1 MGPRAKEIGRQI
13 RQYLLLI
20 GRHGTTCQGN
30 RFKLNDLIIYL
41 YFVKAE
47 KCSGR
52 DISISQGQVSTS
64 GIPQYAVEIMN
75 TCLSDCAPL
84 DVHLHCG
91 MFSSANLINPSLF
104 RRLGNDDCLVN
115 GGRALK
121 PGQIIRFVYSTTFKF
136 PLAFKSAKFC

>member
-1 MGPRAKEIGRQI
+1 MASSFNHTNPSIPVEPERA
-13 RQYLLLI
+13 LLHRKKPLK
-20 GRHGTTCQGN
+20 Q
-30 RFKLNDLIIYL
+30 
-41 YFVKAE
+41 E

-84 DVHLHCG
+84 DVHLSCG
-91 MFSSANLINPSLF
+91 MFSSANLINPRLF